1 MEERLIAG
9 VDEVGRGCIF
19 GEVVAA
25 AVVLPLKKVH
35 LLRQIGVTDSK
46 TLSPHKRKKL
56 FPLIQQLVSAY
67 HLAEVDNTTI
77 DRINIHQAVIQAM
90 TKAVEGLGI
99 TPSVCLIDGP
109 FTLTPTL
116 QSPAPFRQIPLVRGD
131 KRSPVIAAASILAK
145 VWRDEKMRQY
155 HQIYPQYDL
164 LNNKG
169 YPTKKHLASIA
180 RYGITPHHRLS
191 FTPCGVYSH
200 SSQEH

>member
-9 VDEVGRGCIF
+9 VDEVGRGCLF

-35 LLRQIGVTDSK
+35 LLRQMGVTDSK
-46 TLSPHKRKKL
+46 LLSPGKRKRL
-56 FPLIQQLVSAY
+56 VPLIQQLVSAY
-67 HLAEVDNTTI
+67 HIAEVDSTTI
-77 DRINIHQAVIQAM
+77 DRLNIHQAVILAM
-90 TKAVEGLGI
+90 TKALEGLGVA
-99 TPSVCLIDGP
+99 PFVCLIDGP
-109 FTLTPTL
+109 SSLPPL
-116 QSPAPFRQIPLVRGD
+116 AKKAPLRQIALVKGD

-169 YPTKKHLASIA
+169 YPTKKHLQAIA
-180 RYGITPHHRLS
+180 RYGVTPHHRLS
-191 FTPCGVYSH
+191 FAPCRAYPH